1 VRYQQIC
8 WVEIAAGKADLVSA
22 RVELPGATRM
32 ERFVA
37 HGRNPYAG
45 APVRVAT
52 WPSGSDWPPPD
63 KKTFHKKAFHKKGLP
78 HDPRALPPA

>member
-1 VRYQQIC
+1 
-8 WVEIAAGKADLVSA
+8 
-22 RVELPGATRM
+22 M